1 MSSNTFNPRNSR
13 VIRSKLKRLLY
24 KKPVIVINHLLFLGL
39 LTSGSVL
46 LFLKYPIGWL
56 LMGLSFVFVMVNF
69 WITNALFDIKIGK
82 SSDITDLL
90 SENVLA
96 KISTRTTPVDL
107 ARIVESTTSGR
118 FLTTRFILPADFME
132 NVAKALPDTLEPIF
146 ETARSV
152 RQETDSEKIT
162 GGVLMIA
169 MIKNLPDYET
179 VLSQMKL
186 DLASLEQGVIWF
198 NYLYGLVKDAK
209 TPIHSGGIA
218 RDLAFGYT
226 PTIQRFA
233 TNISTLSASARTRLQ
248 QANQHAIIKQ
258 MIDNLSTGAHRNT
271 ALIGNYGSG
280 RTTLVNYFAE
290 TLLNASSKIPGSLK
304 FSQLYSLDA
313 ASLIAVADKPGELEY
328 LMIRILNEAYA
339 AKNIILCLDGA
350 HLFFEEGPG
359 SVDISNLLTNI
370 LESGKIRMILIM
382 DQQKYLEISAKKPAL
397 ANALNIIQV
406 APANHEETMKVLMDQ
421 VPILEV
427 QKRVI
432 YTYPSL
438 AEAYRLS
445 EQYMHDIEMPGKAK
459 LLLQSAASFAEGGLV
474 TANSVQT
481 AVEKNYG
488 VKVKVANDEEDRNK
502 LLDLEHLIH
511 ERMVDQ
517 TEAVSVVSNALRR
530 AGAGVKSN
538 SRPIGTFLFVGPTG
552 VGKTELAKAISEV
565 YFDGEENIIRLDMN
579 EFVSASD
586 VSRLIRDGAEDAL
599 SLTSQVMKQPFS
611 VVLLDEIEK
620 AHPSVLTT
628 LLQMLDEGILRD
640 ERNRDVSFRDTIII
654 ATSNAGA
661 NEIRE
666 RITAGEK
673 IEDFKEQFIDG
684 LISSGEFK
692 PEFMNR
698 FDEVC
703 LFKPLSKED
712 LLKILD
718 IIMKSVNKKLAEQ
731 KISVTLDEEVKA
743 ALVEKGYDPKMGAR
757 PMRRVVQK
765 TVENFVASAILAGVA
780 TPGSNLKIT
789 MNDIVKLEDES

>member
-1 MSSNTFNPRNSR
+1 MSSNTFDPRNPRVLN
-13 VIRSKLKRLLY
+13 SKLKKLLY

-39 LTSGSVL
+39 AVAGALL
-46 LFLKYPIGWL
+46 LFFKYPIGWL
-56 LMGLSFVFVMVNF
+56 LMGLSFVFMMVDF

-82 SSDITDLL
+82 SDNITDLI

-96 KISTRTTPVDL
+96 EINAKTTPVDL
-107 ARIVESTTSGR
+107 AKVIVSTTSGR
-118 FLTTRFILPADFME
+118 FLTTRFMLPAQFME
-132 NVAKALPDTLEPIF
+132 EVAKALPDNLEPIF
-146 ETARSV
+146 ETARV
-152 RQETDSEKIT
+152 IRQETDSEKVT
-162 GGVLMIA
+162 GGVIMVA

-179 VLSQMKL
+179 VLNRMKL
-186 DLASLEQGVIWF
+186 DVKSLEQGAIWF
-198 NYLYGLVKDAK
+198 NYLYGLVKDAR
-209 TPIHSGGIA
+209 TPVRSGGIA

-233 TNISTLSASARTRLQ
+233 TNVSALSANARTRLQ
-248 QANQHAIIKQ
+248 QADQHAIIKQ
-258 MIDNLSTGAHRNT
+258 MIDNLSTGAHKNT

-280 RTTLVNYFAE
+280 RTTLINYFAE
-290 TLLNASSKIPGSLK
+290 TLLNASSKIPSSLK

-339 AKNIILCLDGA
+339 AKNIILCLDDA

-359 SVDISNLLTNI
+359 SVDISNLLTKI
-370 LESGKIRMILIM
+370 LESGKIRVILIM
-382 DQQKYLEISAKKPAL
+382 DRQKYLEISAKKPAL
-397 ANALNIIQV
+397 ANTLNIIQV
-406 APANHEETMKVLMDQ
+406 EPANHEETMKVLMDQ
-421 VPILEV
+421 APILEA
-427 QKRVI
+427 QKQVI

-438 AEAYRLS
+438 TEAYRLS
-445 EQYMHDIEMPGKAK
+445 EQYMHDVEMPGKAK
-459 LLLQSAASFAEGGLV
+459 LLLQSAASFAENGLV
-474 TANSVQT
+474 TAESVQT

-488 VKVKVANDEEDRNK
+488 VKVKVADDAEDRDK
-502 LLDLEHLIH
+502 LLNLERLIH

-538 SRPIGTFLFVGPTG
+538 GRPIGTFLFVGPTG

-586 VSRLIRDGAEDAL
+586 VSRLIKDGAEDAL

-666 RITAGEK
+666 KIAAGEK
-673 IEDFKEQFIDG
+673 IENFKEEFIDS

-703 LFKPLSKED
+703 LFKPLSKDD
-712 LLKILD
+712 LFKILD
-718 IIMKSVNKKLAEQ
+718 LIMKSVNKKLSEQ
-731 KISVTLDEEVKA
+731 KITVTLDEPVKIL
-743 ALVEKGYDPKMGAR
+743 LVEKGYDPKMGAR
-757 PMRRVVQK
+757 PMKRVVQK
-765 TVENFVASAILAGVA
+765 TVENFVASAILAGTA
-780 TPGSNLKIT
+780 TPGSNLHIT
-789 MNDIVKLEDES
+789 MKDIQIRD